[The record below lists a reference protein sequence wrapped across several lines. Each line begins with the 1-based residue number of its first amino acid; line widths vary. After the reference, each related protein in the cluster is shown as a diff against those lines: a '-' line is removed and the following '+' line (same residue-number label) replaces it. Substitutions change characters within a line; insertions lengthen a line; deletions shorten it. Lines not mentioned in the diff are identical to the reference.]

1 MFQQTKQTPIKYGIN
16 PIALK
21 FKWHNL
27 ENPDSLSSSDFVFL
41 TLLMYTRTAI
51 KWAAISAVQL
61 QHSHPMLLRGGKP
74 HKTFNLDFML
84 HANLNIS
91 QTHPGT
97 CSNASKE
104 LKDLNTKR
112 ERQTVHGVSPWHAA
126 VQPSWVPGKPTFEES
141 SQDGHLD
148 VVLPFRAHAEHSD
161 LKGSTKP
168 TTQNYNTGKRDTEHV
183 DRTQSRMVQHYL
195 FCSLKSFQKV
205 QFH

>member
-104 LKDLNTKR
+104 LKDLNTKS
-112 ERQTVHGVSPWHAA
+112 ERQTVHRNVLLACRCAAFLSAWKTHLWGEQSGWTSRCRAALPSPCGTQW
-126 VQPSWVPGKPTFEES
+126 S
-141 SQDGHLD
+141 
-148 VVLPFRAHAEHSD
+148 
-161 LKGSTKP
+161 KGQHKTNHTKL
-168 TTQNYNTGKRDTEHV
+168 
-183 DRTQSRMVQHYL
+183 QHRKERHWT
-195 FCSLKSFQKV
+195 CG
-205 QFH
+205 